1 MHVLRTRLI
10 RRLRQADRFGRFRV
24 YYPDVP
30 GLVEGTCVDVHSK
43 LMIVDDALLRIGSSN
58 LCNRSMAL
66 DSECDLVVESRGQP
80 RVADAI
86 LEFRDKLLA
95 EHLHTDPRALREA
108 IEKAGGVNRAIE
120 SFAAQP
126 RTLRQ
131 LEEVPDY
138 PDTILSVASVA
149 DPEEPIALE
158 TLLSEREAEEEV
170 AADTPPAW
178 GRVIGL
184 VLAVV
189 ALTALWRLTPL
200 RNVASAEA
208 ALAWAKAFGEQP
220 WAPFAV
226 MAAFT
231 PACLVMFPRPLITLA
246 AVIAFGPWLGFTY
259 SLAGICF
266 SAAVTWWMGKHM
278 RRDTVRRIAG
288 PKLDRMAE
296 VLKKHGLV
304 AMTLL
309 RLVPLAP
316 FAVESIVAGAIRM
329 KLWHVVVGTGIGL
342 LPGTLTTTVFGDA
355 IETAVSGAGNVN
367 WWLVGGA
374 LALLA
379 GGAWAVKRWFT
390 RMERRMRAHGEG
402 GGQPR

>member
-1 MHVLRTRLI
+1 
-10 RRLRQADRFGRFRV
+10 
-24 YYPDVP
+24 
-30 GLVEGTCVDVHSK
+30 
-43 LMIVDDALLRIGSSN
+43 
-58 LCNRSMAL
+58 
-66 DSECDLVVESRGQP
+66 
-80 RVADAI
+80 VAA
-86 LEFRDKLLA
+86 
-95 EHLHTDPRALREA
+95 
-108 IEKAGGVNRAIE
+108 
-120 SFAAQP
+120 
-126 RTLRQ
+126 
-131 LEEVPDY
+131 
-138 PDTILSVASVA
+138 VA

-158 TLLSEREAEEEV
+158 TLLSERKDDEKA
-170 AADTPPAW
+170 AADTPAW

-184 VLAVV
+184 VLAIV
-189 ALTALWRLTPL
+189 ALAALWRLTPL

-208 ALAWAKAFGEQP
+208 AIAWAKAFGEQP

-226 MAAFT
+226 MAAYT

-259 SLAGICF
+259 SLAGICA
-266 SAAVTWWMGKHM
+266 SSAVTWWMGKHM
-278 RRDTVRRIAG
+278 RRDTVRRLAG

-329 KLWHVVVGTGIGL
+329 KLWHVVLGTGIGL

-355 IETAVSGAGNVN
+355 IETAVTGAGNVN

-379 GGAWAVKRWFT
+379 GGAWSVKRWFT